1 MHCVKFFKNKSV
13 FISSFLY
20 IYIHKSLCYNQVQK
34 YRTAWQCGTSQDFSL
49 MTEIPRSYRS
59 FAQIAEIPHRQAK
72 HSVDMDLYLN
82 EKDIKNIKIFD
93 KKCECYEWFKIC

>member
-1 MHCVKFFKNKSV
+1 MPHRLAVRY
-13 FISSFLY
+13 FLGFQPNDCNPEEL
-20 IYIHKSLCYNQVQK
+20 SLLCTDCNLSHTLLLASK
-34 YRTAWQCGTSQDFSL
+34 AECCSDL
-49 MTEIPRSYRS
+49 NL
-59 FAQIAEIPHRQAK
+59 FAEMPHRQAK

>member
-1 MHCVKFFKNKSV
+1 
-13 FISSFLY
+13 
-20 IYIHKSLCYNQVQK
+20 
-34 YRTAWQCGTSQDFSL
+34 
-49 MTEIPRSYRS
+49 MTEIPRSYRP
-59 FAQIAEIPHRQAK
+59 FAQIAEMPHRQAK

>member
-1 MHCVKFFKNKSV
+1 
-13 FISSFLY
+13 
-20 IYIHKSLCYNQVQK
+20 
-34 YRTAWQCGTSQDFSL
+34 

-59 FAQIAEIPHRQAK
+59 FAQIAICLLYTTYSAFEQPKSECCSDLNLFAEIPYHQAK

>member
-1 MHCVKFFKNKSV
+1 
-13 FISSFLY
+13 
-20 IYIHKSLCYNQVQK
+20 
-34 YRTAWQCGTSQDFSL
+34 
-49 MTEIPRSYRS
+49 MTETMRSYRS
-59 FAQIAEIPHRQAK
+59 FAQIAEIPHHQAK

>member
-1 MHCVKFFKNKSV
+1 
-13 FISSFLY
+13 
-20 IYIHKSLCYNQVQK
+20 
-34 YRTAWQCGTSQDFSL
+34 

-59 FAQIAEIPHRQAK
+59 FAQIAICLLYTTYSAFEQSK
-72 HSVDMDLYLN
+72 SECCQDLNLN

>member
-1 MHCVKFFKNKSV
+1 
-13 FISSFLY
+13 
-20 IYIHKSLCYNQVQK
+20 
-34 YRTAWQCGTSQDFSL
+34 

-59 FAQIAEIPHRQAK
+59 FAQLAIYRTLCSLQAK
-72 HSVDMDLYLN
+72 QSVDMDLYLN